1 MEADKPGPDLPF
13 LPPDITPFPLSLSS
27 IIMESKM
34 MQSGVPA
41 SSAFGMLKWYPTNE
55 SYCYSDSVEWIP
67 CGCVFHL
74 HSAKEYDM
82 VVFLLESRDHC
93 LGDSD
98 I

>member
-55 SYCYSDSVEWIP
+55 SYCYSDS
-67 CGCVFHL
+67 
-74 HSAKEYDM
+74 A
-82 VVFLLESRDHC
+82 ESMDTLRLC
-93 LGDSD
+93 FPSPFCQSV
-98 I
+98 